1 MKKHEFI
8 LKDLDCAACGI
19 KIQDKI
25 AESENYQN
33 VVVNY
38 NTLKLSFETDDMQ
51 DNVVKA
57 DIIEIVSKV
66 EPEVEIMELEE
77 YKKIKKVDAYHKN
90 KNIIRIIIG
99 MVLAGI
105 SFLVKKYEN
114 ISNIFLITSYM
125 VLLYR
130 TIKNAIS
137 LLRKKTIDEN
147 FLVTISCIGAFLIDK
162 KIEGLMVIFLYEIG
176 KILEDKAVNNTRKSI
191 SELMDIR
198 PDYANLKNENGEI
211 EIVEPDDVEIGSV
224 IIVKQGEKIPLDGV
238 VISGEANLNTS
249 SLTGESKLQ
258 KVTEG
263 DRVLS
268 GSINDSGLIEI
279 KVLEEYEN
287 STVSKILNL
296 VENAT
301 DKKAKTETFVNKASR
316 IYTPVVV
323 GLAILISILLPIFMN
338 VPIADALYR
347 ALVFLVISCPCAI
360 VISVPLSYFTGIG
373 KASKEGILIKGSN
386 YLDSIRKIKRFVFDK
401 TGTLTK
407 GSFEV
412 EKVVSASSKYNDK
425 DIIDFCWQGEKMSNH
440 PIARAIVRK
449 YKELN
454 KNQENNIDNIQDFKE
469 ESGKGISF
477 RQNDKFIKI
486 GSYEYILD
494 VQDREE
500 NKKQGENGTVV
511 YVSVDGENIGY
522 IVLNDAIK
530 PETRETISRLKE
542 MDISTTMFTGDGA
555 DIAIKVAKEIGIDS
569 VKAEML
575 PQDKYSELEKVL
587 DDEHSK
593 NGMVA
598 FAGDGINDSPVLA
611 ISDIGFA
618 MGGIGASSALEASDV
633 VLMTDD
639 LKKIISSIKISK
651 YTNKIIIEN
660 LVFALSIKVI
670 VLVLSMLG
678 VAKMW
683 QAVFADVGVTLL
695 TIFNTIRILKYKP

>member
-25 AESENYQN
+25 AESDAYKN
-33 VVVNY
+33 VIVNY
-38 NTLKLSFETDDMQ
+38 NTLKLSFETDDLQ
-51 DNVVKA
+51 DADVKA

-66 EPEVEIMELEE
+66 EPEVVIMEIAE
-77 YKKIKKVDAYHKN
+77 YKKMKKSDAYNKN
-90 KNIIRIIIG
+90 KNTIRIVVG

-105 SFLVKKYEN
+105 SFLLKKYN
-114 ISNIFLITSYM
+114 NVSNAFLIASYM

-130 TIKNAIS
+130 TIKNAIG
-137 LLRKKTIDEN
+137 LLKKKTIDEN

-191 SELMDIR
+191 SKLMDIR
-198 PDYANLKNENGEI
+198 PDYANLKIDSGEI
-211 EIVEPDDVEIGSV
+211 EVVEPDDVEIGDV
-224 IIVKQGEKIPLDGV
+224 IVVKQGEKIPLDGTV
-238 VISGEANLNTS
+238 VFGEASLNTS
-249 SLTGESKLQ
+249 SLTGESKQ
-258 KVTEG
+258 KKVAEG

-279 KVLEEYEN
+279 KVDVEYEN
-287 STVSKILNL
+287 STASKILNL

-301 DKKAKTETFVNKASR
+301 DRKTKTETFVNKASR
-316 IYTPVVV
+316 IYTPIVV
-323 GLAILISILLPIFMN
+323 GLAILISICMPIFMN
-338 VPIADALYR
+338 VPFKDALYR

-386 YLDSIRKIKRFVFDK
+386 YLDSVRKIKRFVFDK

-412 EKVVSASSKYNDK
+412 EKIVSTTSNYSDK
-425 DIIDFCWQGEKMSNH
+425 DIISFCWQGEKLSNH

-449 YKELN
+449 YDEMN
-454 KNQENNIDNIQDFKE
+454 KNQENKSIDTQDFVE
-469 ESGKGISF
+469 ESGKGISY
-477 RQNDKFIKI
+477 RQDGKIVKI
-486 GSYEYILD
+486 GS
-494 VQDREE
+494 REFIFE
-500 NKKQGENGTVV
+500 GQEKGKTIEENGTTV

-522 IVLNDAIK
+522 VVLNDVIK
-530 PETRETISRLKE
+530 LEAKDTIKKLKE
-542 MDISTTMFTGDGA
+542 MNIQTTMFTGDGA

-575 PQDKYSELEKVL
+575 PQDKYNELEKIL
-587 DDEHSK
+587 EDEHSN
-593 NGMVA
+593 NGLVA

-611 ISDIGFA
+611 VSDIGYA
-618 MGGIGASSALEASDV
+618 MGGIGASSAIEASDV

-639 LKKIISSIKISK
+639 LKKIISSVKLSK

-660 LVFALSIKVI
+660 LIFALSVK
-670 VLVLSMLG
+670 VLVLILSMLG
-678 VAKMW
+678 LAKMW
-683 QAVFADVGVTLL
+683 QAVFADVGVTLI